1 MIVTEQ
7 KQIIF
12 ILTLATMLGILR
24 SFFLDDPEFTL
35 IKKERVIEEVVS
47 FSIPEEMN
55 GPMMVNLEFSK
66 YHFDAGSVIFID
78 ARDPSDYETGHIQ
91 NAINIPYDY
100 YEDYEDVMDGLDD
113 AGVYIIYCSG
123 DECSLSI
130 DLADYLYTEKLIDK
144 LLVFEGG
151 WPEWKE
157 AGYP

>member
-1 MIVTEQ
+1 MIMTDK
-7 KQIIF
+7 KQIIIILSLAVSLCF
-12 ILTLATMLGILR
+12 IR
-24 SFFLDDPEFTL
+24 YFFLDNQEFTL
-35 IKKERVIEEVVS
+35 IKHERVIEEVSSYLV
-47 FSIPEEMN
+47 PDDMK
-55 GPMMVNLEFSK
+55 GPMLVNLEFSK
-66 YHFDAGSVIFID
+66 YHFDVGSAIFID

>member
-12 ILTLATMLGILR
+12 ILALAVSLGILR

-35 IKKERVIEEVVS
+35 IKQERVIEEVVS
-47 FSIPEEMN
+47 FLVPDDMT
-55 GPMMVNLEFSK
+55 GPMLVNLEFSK
-66 YHFDAGSVIFID
+66 HHFDARTAVFID
-78 ARDPSDYETGHIQ
+78 ARDSEDYLAGHIK

-100 YEDYEDVMDGLDD
+100 YEDYEDVMDRLDD
-113 AGVYIIYCSG
+113 SGIYIIYCSG

-130 DLADYLYTEKLIDK
+130 DLADYLYNDKLIDK
-144 LLVFEGG
+144 LLIFEGG
-151 WPEWKE
+151 WPEWRD